1 MQKANP
7 WWTCLNIN
15 IQSNVCNNSYVS
27 LNNVCLNKVL
37 RWHLDSNIKDLPN
50 YHESKAEKKPW
61 STNRRNMYLV
71 LLCKLYGCIYFRFEL
86 FWNLIYYKC
95 MQQEL
100 ISSILS
106 KLIWRE
112 KYSLETFEI
121 CSFKIFDTHWNAL
134 TFLLFSKAYTWNFR
148 TLCYWNRWK
157 SIPFWEI
164 LKHIE
169 CVQLQTTFVRWI
181 LYYICTFLL
190 NII

>member
-1 MQKANP
+1 MKVKQK
-7 WWTCLNIN
+7 
-15 IQSNVCNNSYVS
+15 
-27 LNNVCLNKVL
+27 
-37 RWHLDSNIKDLPN
+37 
-50 YHESKAEKKPW
+50 KKPW

-157 SIPFWEI
+157 SIPFWENFKTYRVCSTANDLCKMNTLLYMYLSPKYH
-164 LKHIE
+164 LK
-169 CVQLQTTFVRWI
+169 Q
-181 LYYICTFLL
+181 
-190 NII
+190 